1 MTLIE
6 ILLIAVALS
15 LDAVAVSMANGI
27 SMKKFSISNGL
38 LIAFAFGFS
47 QAVMPI
53 FGWVGG
59 SAMKQIITSF
69 DHWIAF
75 ILLLI
80 VGGKMIWEAF
90 GKKSEIDELE
100 KEASK
105 KMKPS
110 RLFWLSL
117 ATSVDALAVGV
128 SFAFTKINIISAS
141 LIIGVLTFTLSF
153 IGNYLGNKIGEFFG
167 KKIEIL
173 GGVILIFIGTKILV
187 EHLLG

>member
-27 SMKKFSISNGL
+27 SMKKFSILNGF
-38 LIAFAFGFS
+38 LIAFAFGFF

-53 FGWVGG
+53 LGWVGG

-69 DHWIAF
+69 DHWVAF
-75 ILLLI
+75 FLLLI

-90 GKKSEIDELE
+90 VKKSELDELE

-105 KMKPS
+105 KIKPL
-110 RLFWLSL
+110 RLFLLSL
-117 ATSVDALAVGV
+117 ATSIDALAVGV

-141 LIIGVLTFTLSF
+141 LVIGALTFILSF
-153 IGNYLGNKIGEFFG
+153 LGNYLGNKIGEFFG

-173 GGVILIFIGTKILV
+173 GGIILIFIGTKILV

>member
-27 SMKKFSISNGL
+27 SMKKFSISNGVL
-38 LIAFAFGFS
+38 MAFAFGFS

-53 FGWVGG
+53 LGWTGG
-59 SAMKQIITSF
+59 IAMKQIITSF

-75 ILLLI
+75 FLLLI
-80 VGGKMIWEAF
+80 VGGKMTWEAF

-141 LIIGVLTFTLSF
+141 LIIGVLTFALSF

>member
-53 FGWVGG
+53 LGWAGG

-75 ILLLI
+75 FLLLI

-90 GKKSEIDELE
+90 VRKSELDELE

-105 KMKPS
+105 KMKPL

-117 ATSVDALAVGV
+117 ATSIDALAVGI

-141 LIIGVLTFTLSF
+141 LIIGALTFILSF
-153 IGNYLGNKIGEFFG
+153 FGNYLGNKIGEFFG

-173 GGVILIFIGTKILV
+173 GGIILIFIGTKILV
-187 EHLLG
+187 EHLLS